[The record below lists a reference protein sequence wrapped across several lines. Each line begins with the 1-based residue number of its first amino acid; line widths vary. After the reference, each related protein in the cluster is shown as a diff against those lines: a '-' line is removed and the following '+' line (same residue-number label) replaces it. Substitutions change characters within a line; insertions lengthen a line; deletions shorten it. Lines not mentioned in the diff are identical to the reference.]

1 MTPEKQAELN
11 RYIQGIANI
20 LYQETDTTRVKT
32 LLAIEETIREQTL
45 KYITPQIG
53 FFLSKTSQTLN
64 QEESET
70 SEVSSVN
77 YQLRKNKPSD

>member
-11 RYIQGIANI
+11 THIQGIANI

-53 FFLSKTSQTLN
+53 FF
-64 QEESET
+64 
-70 SEVSSVN
+70 
-77 YQLRKNKPSD
+77 